1 MKKSGLFAVAFFLS
15 LSSGARAADS
25 FDQSIG
31 DILETVETLK
41 APPQGGFGNHGGGDQ
56 HPGGGFNNGGDHGGH
71 NVPQP
76 PMPHPQPVNPGNDHG
91 QPGNHGGNDNHG
103 GFPGNDHNGP
113 GNHGGNDNHGG
124 FPGNDHNGPGNHGGN
139 DNHGGF
145 PGNNDWNNNHGG
157 FPGNNDWNN
166 NHNGNNDWNNQHP
179 QPYHGPVNECTDFTF
194 KADTPNPFSGKI
206 YFYDYQGQ
214 IHDQK
219 FSLNVGARD
228 MKPWESEI
236 ITVCDGSVSQD
247 KTLFNYSV
255 SQKENSGFGSF
266 FTGTKSYEYT
276 MVPTGR
282 KAVTPDGQGLDM
294 VFGGATPN
302 NTVAITIA
310 DKWASYYQGQQ
321 VTFNLKIMR
330 MPKDIQNLPP
340 QELLNALKETNISV
354 TYPVSSQYQIQLF
367 DQTLP
372 GTYMVTVNYVRG
384 GANLQQ
390 LFTFAI

>member
-1 MKKSGLFAVAFFLS
+1 MKRSGLFAVAFFLA
-15 LSSGARAADS
+15 LSSGAFAADT
-25 FDQSIG
+25 FDQNIS

-41 APPQGGFGNHGGGDQ
+41 APPQGGHDNHGGAQ
-56 HPGGGFNNGGDHGGH
+56 HPGGDHGGFQPGGEHGGH

-76 PMPHPQPVNPGNDHG
+76 PMPHPQPVNPGN
-91 QPGNHGGNDNHG
+91 HGGNDNNHNQPQ
-103 GFPGNDHNGP
+103 PG
-113 GNHGGNDNHGG
+113 
-124 FPGNDHNGPGNHGGN
+124 
-139 DNHGGF
+139 NHGGF

-157 FPGNNDWNN
+157 FPGNDHHNVPQPWNPGPGHNDWD
-166 NHNGNNDWNNQHP
+166 HQHP
-179 QPYHGPVNECTDFTF
+179 VPYHGPTFECTDFTF

-219 FSLNVGARD
+219 FTLNIGARD

-236 ITVCDGSVSQD
+236 ITVCDGGVTQD

-255 SQKENSGFGSF
+255 SRKDTSGFGSF

-276 MVPTGR
+276 LVPTGR

-294 VFGGATPN
+294 VFGGTTPN

-310 DKWASYYQGQQ
+310 DKWASFYQGQQ
-321 VTFNLKIMR
+321 VTLDLKIMR
-330 MPKDIQNLPP
+330 LPKDVQNLPP
-340 QELLNALKETNISV
+340 QELLNVLKETTISV

-384 GANLQQ
+384 GASLSQM
-390 LFTFAI
+390 FTFAI